1 MLLANTTLG
10 AAMPM
15 LLILGGLTGLMLA
28 PSPALATLPASVQTL
43 AGLVAAAPFSLLMGR
58 VGRRMGFVVGGLLT
72 IVGALLATQAMI
84 SQSFTLLC
92 TAHFALGA
100 ALSSFQY
107 FRFAAGEVVEAKW
120 QPVAISLMLTSGLI
134 AAIGGPQ
141 LFIATKDALAPVPL
155 AGAYATLAI
164 IAFVG
169 IVPLAAV
176 RTPLPKVLVNRRG
189 DRFASIAALRRR
201 PIRLAVGIAAVSQ
214 GVMIFLMIPTPLAMI
229 GCGLS
234 EDTAGD
240 VIRWHIVAMFA
251 PSFFTGFLIQRFGA
265 QTIAVTGLSMIIL
278 SALAATMGL
287 SAVHF
292 YGALIVLGLG
302 WNFNFIGAT
311 TMLAAAVTE
320 SEKAAVQGVNDTMIA
335 LVSTVCAFAAGL
347 VISGL
352 GWIVLAMVSIAIVL
366 VALFALALD
375 RTVSASLET

>member
-1 MLLANTTLG
+1 MSVISFAKNRNFLGLLLANTTLG

-214 GVMIFLMIPTPLAMI
+214 GVMIFLMIPTPW
-229 GCGLS
+229 
-234 EDTAGD
+234 
-240 VIRWHIVAMFA
+240 R
-251 PSFFTGFLIQRFGA
+251 
-265 QTIAVTGLSMIIL
+265 
-278 SALAATMGL
+278 
-287 SAVHF
+287 
-292 YGALIVLGLG
+292 
-302 WNFNFIGAT
+302 
-311 TMLAAAVTE
+311 
-320 SEKAAVQGVNDTMIA
+320 
-335 LVSTVCAFAAGL
+335 
-347 VISGL
+347 
-352 GWIVLAMVSIAIVL
+352 
-366 VALFALALD
+366 
-375 RTVSASLET
+375 